1 MPSLPRQLLIEPRVE
16 HHALQ
21 DPAGTMRQRLDAAW
35 PSEDWAGRR
44 VVVGVGS
51 RGIDRVAEMART
63 LVGWLRQQG
72 AEPIVMPAM
81 GSHGGGTP
89 DGQRELLAS
98 YGVTEHAIDAPIDS
112 SMDVV
117 EVGQEVEGVRVVISA
132 RALDADAVVLL
143 NRIKPHTDFGSPV
156 LGSGLVKMS
165 AIGLGKAEGA
175 FRCHWAAAT
184 RGHERVLKAVSRV
197 VLGHLPRVYG
207 VGLVEDGS
215 HRIALVEPMRGDEF
229 HDREPALLNKAR
241 HWMPALPFPEV
252 DVLVVDEIG
261 KDISGTGMDTNIVGR
276 GVDLQPMPNRRSAV
290 SAIYV
295 RGLTPASHGNAIGIG
310 IADIVSDRLVQSMDA
325 HKTYTNAV
333 SAMTPGTA
341 RVSIHFPTDRECLRA
356 ALRVSAADPG
366 APRIVRIR
374 HTLALDRIVV
384 SETYASQIAERD
396 DLTVLA
402 PATEWRFDA
411 AGNFDP
417 STDLL
422 AEVLA

>member
-1 MPSLPRQLLIEPRVE
+1 MTSLPRQLLLEPRVE
-16 HHALQ
+16 HHALS
-21 DPAGTMRQRLDAAW
+21 DPIGAMHQRLAAAW
-35 PSEDWAGRR
+35 PGEDWNGRR

-51 RGIDRVAEMART
+51 RGIDRIAELART
-63 LVGWLRQQG
+63 LVGWLRAQG
-72 AEPIVMPAM
+72 AEPVVIPAM

-89 DGQRELLAS
+89 EGQRELLAS
-98 YGVTEHAIDAPIDS
+98 YGVTAHTVDAPIDA

-117 EVGQEVEGVRVVISA
+117 EVGAQVEGVRVVIA
-132 RALDADAVVLL
+132 AAALNADAVVLL
-143 NRIKPHTDFGSPV
+143 NRIKPHTDFGSATT
-156 LGSGLVKMS
+156 GSGLVKMS

-184 RGHERVLKAVSRV
+184 RGHERVLRAVSQV
-197 VLGHLPRVYG
+197 VLGHLPRVFG

-215 HRIALVEPMRGDEF
+215 HRIALIEPMRGAEF
-229 HDREPALLNKAR
+229 HDREPPLLDQAR
-241 HWMPALPFPEV
+241 RWMPMLPFAEV

-276 GVDLQPMPNRRSAV
+276 GVDLQPMPNRRTAV
-290 SAIYV
+290 NAIYV

-310 IADIVSDRLVQSMDA
+310 MADIVSDRLVQAMDA

-356 ALRVSAADPG
+356 ALRVSAADPL

-374 HTLALDRIVV
+374 HTLALDRVVV
-384 SETYASQIAERD
+384 SESYLPDIEARD
-396 DLTVLA
+396 DLTVLVA
-402 PATEWRFDA
+402 PTEWRLDA

-417 STDLL
+417 ATDLL
-422 AEVLA
+422 AAVPA

>member
-1 MPSLPRQLLIEPRVE
+1 MSSLPRQLLIEPRVE
-16 HHALQ
+16 HHALT
-21 DPAGTMRQRLDAAW
+21 DPVGVMRQRLAAAW
-35 PSEDWAGRR
+35 PGEDWSGRR

-51 RGIDRVAEMART
+51 RGIDRIAELART
-63 LVGWLRQQG
+63 LVGWLREHG
-72 AEPIVMPAM
+72 AEPIVIPAM

-89 DGQRELLAS
+89 EGQRELLAS
-98 YGVTEHAIDAPIDS
+98 YGVTEHAVDAPIDA
-112 SMDVV
+112 SMDVI

-132 RALDADAVVLL
+132 VALNADAVVLL
-143 NRIKPHTDFGSPV
+143 NRVKPHTDFGSAV
-156 LGSGLVKMS
+156 TGSGLVKMS

-184 RGHERVLKAVSRV
+184 RGHERVLRAVSGV

-215 HRIALVEPMRGDEF
+215 HRIALIEPMRGAEF
-229 HDREPALLNKAR
+229 LEREPALLDKAR
-241 HWMPALPFPEV
+241 RWMPTLPFAEV

-295 RGLTPASHGNAIGIG
+295 RGLTLASHGNAIGIG
-310 IADIVSDRLVQSMDA
+310 MADIVSDRLVRAMDA

-341 RVSIHFPTDRECLRA
+341 RVSIHFATDRECLRA
-356 ALRVSAADPG
+356 ALRVSAADPQ

-384 SETYASQIAERD
+384 SEAYAAEIAARK
-396 DLTVLA
+396 DLTVLVA
-402 PATEWRFDA
+402 PGPWRFDA
-411 AGNFDP
+411 DGNFDP
-417 STDLL
+417 ATDLL
-422 AEVLA
+422 AGVPA

>member
-16 HHALQ
+16 HHALT
-21 DPAGTMRQRLDAAW
+21 DPVGALRQQLSAAW
-35 PSEDWAGRR
+35 PSEDWSGRR

-51 RGIDRVAEMART
+51 RGIDRIAEMARA
-63 LVGWLRQQG
+63 LVGWLREQG
-72 AEPIVMPAM
+72 AEPIVIPAM

-98 YGVTEHAIDAPIDS
+98 YGVTEHSIDAPIDA

-117 EVGQEVEGVRVVISA
+117 EVGQQVEGVRVVISA
-132 RALDADAVVLL
+132 VALNADAVVLL
-143 NRIKPHTDFGSPV
+143 NRVKPHTDFGSAV
-156 LGSGLVKMS
+156 VGSGLVKMS

-184 RGHERVLKAVSRV
+184 RGHERVLAAVSRV

-207 VGLVEDGS
+207 VALVEDGS
-215 HRIALVEPMRGDEF
+215 HRLAIVQPMRGAEF
-229 HDREPALLNKAR
+229 HDREPALLDTAR
-241 HWMPALPFPEV
+241 RWMPALPFAEV

-290 SAIYV
+290 GAIYV

-310 IADIVSDRLVQSMDA
+310 IADIVSDRLVEAMDA

-341 RVSIHFPTDRECLRA
+341 RISIHFPTDRECLRA
-356 ALRVSAADPG
+356 ALRVSGADPH

-374 HTLALDRIVV
+374 HTLALDRIVA
-384 SETYASQIAERD
+384 SEAYAADIGARL
-396 DLTVLA
+396 DLAVLV
-402 PATEWRFDA
+402 PPGPWRFDA
-411 AGNFDP
+411 DGNFDP
-417 STDLL
+417 ATDLL
-422 AEVLA
+422 AGVPA

>member
-16 HHALQ
+16 HHALR
-21 DPAGTMRQRLDAAW
+21 DPAATLRQRLDAAW

-51 RGIDRVAEMART
+51 RGIDRIAEMARA
-63 LVGWLRQQG
+63 LVGWLRQRG
-72 AEPIVMPAM
+72 AEPIVIPAM
-81 GSHGGGTP
+81 GSHGGGTSE
-89 DGQRELLAS
+89 GQRELLAS

-132 RALDADAVVLL
+132 VALNADAVVLL
-143 NRIKPHTDFGSPV
+143 NRIKPHTDFGSAV

-197 VLGHLPRVYG
+197 VLSHLPRVYG

-229 HDREPALLNKAR
+229 HDREPAFLGKAR

-310 IADIVSDRLVQSMDA
+310 MADIVSDRLVQAMDA

-341 RVSIHFPTDRECLRA
+341 RVSIHFATDRECLRA
-356 ALRVSAADPG
+356 ALRVSAADPS

-384 SETYASQIAERD
+384 SETYAEEIARRD
-396 DLTVLA
+396 DLTVLV
-402 PATEWRFDA
+402 PATEWKFDS

-417 STDLL
+417 ATDLL
-422 AEVLA
+422 AGVPA

>member
-1 MPSLPRQLLIEPRVE
+1 MPSLPRQILIEPRVE
-16 HHALQ
+16 HHALS
-21 DPAGTMRQRLDAAW
+21 DPAGTLRQRLDATW
-35 PSEDWAGRR
+35 QSEDWAGRR

-63 LVGWLRQQG
+63 TVSWLRQQG
-72 AEPIVMPAM
+72 ADPIVMPAM

-89 DGQRELLAS
+89 EGQRELLAS
-98 YGVTEHAIDAPIDS
+98 YGVTEHSVDAPIDA
-112 SMDVV
+112 SMDVA
-117 EVGQEVEGVRVVISA
+117 EVGQQVEGVRVVVSA
-132 RALDADAVVLL
+132 CALNADAVVLL
-143 NRIKPHTDFGSPV
+143 NRIKPHTDFGSA
-156 LGSGLVKMS
+156 LTGSGLVKMS

-184 RGHERVLKAVSRV
+184 RGHERVLRAVSRV

-207 VGLVEDGS
+207 IGLVEDGS
-215 HRIALVEPMRGDEF
+215 HRIALIEPMLGAEF
-229 HDREPALLNKAR
+229 FDREPELLAKAR
-241 HWMPALPFPEV
+241 AWMPVLPFPEV

-310 IADIVSDRLVQSMDA
+310 MADIVSDRLVEAMDR

-356 ALRVSAADPG
+356 ALRVSAADPA

-374 HTLALDRIVV
+374 HTLALDRVVV
-384 SETYASQIAERD
+384 SEAYADEIADRD
-396 DLTVLA
+396 DLTVLV
-402 PATEWRFDA
+402 PPTDWRFDD

-417 STDLL
+417 ATDLL
-422 AEVLA
+422 AGVLA